1 MRILAPLH
9 IGKNVPDF
17 FCIFR
22 FDEIYNSETYHSTDI
37 DDMDKFTK
45 MLKESAVVKIF
56 DLRSYTA
63 AGQYIRNYAK
73 SINNIIHGSC
83 YLQFIEQDNER
94 TSGNYRQG

>member
-1 MRILAPLH
+1 MDDMYSENMRILAPLH

-63 AGQYIRNYAK
+63 AG
-73 SINNIIHGSC
+73 
-83 YLQFIEQDNER
+83 
-94 TSGNYRQG
+94 